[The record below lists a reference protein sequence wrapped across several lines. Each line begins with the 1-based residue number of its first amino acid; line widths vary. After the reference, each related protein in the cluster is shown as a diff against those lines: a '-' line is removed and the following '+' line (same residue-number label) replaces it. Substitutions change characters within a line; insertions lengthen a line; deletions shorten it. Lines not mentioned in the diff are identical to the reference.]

1 MVKQIDHISRSV
13 YLEIRRISSIRH
25 LLTTKATAQLMCSF
39 VLSQLDDCR
48 NSLLIG
54 INCEQMYRLKKVQ
67 NHAVVVVVAFYCCKS
82 RHEHVRP
89 MFKTLHWLP
98 VKDRIIFK
106 ITAFVFRFVCMCV
119 CACVRVC
126 VRACVC
132 VLVFVFVFLMV
143 PCHHAWHRVSL
154 YTLLLVSLYTLLLV
168 SLYTLLLL
176 SLYTLLLVSLCIHS
190 FSCLSVYSPSRV
202 SVYTP
207 SRVSVYTPSLVSVY
221 TPSRVSVYSPSR
233 VSVYTP
239 SRTHFFTPGARA
251 SCLCAFYDAALLPQ
265 SY

>member
-106 ITAFVFRFVCMCV
+106 ITAFVFRFVCICVCVCVCV
-119 CACVRVC
+119 CACVR
-126 VRACVC
+126 ACVC
-132 VLVFVFVFLMV
+132 
-143 PCHHAWHRVSL
+143 
-154 YTLLLVSLYTLLLV
+154 
-168 SLYTLLLL
+168 
-176 SLYTLLLVSLCIHS
+176 
-190 FSCLSVYSPSRV
+190 
-202 SVYTP
+202 
-207 SRVSVYTPSLVSVY
+207 
-221 TPSRVSVYSPSR
+221 
-233 VSVYTP
+233 
-239 SRTHFFTPGARA
+239 
-251 SCLCAFYDAALLPQ
+251 
-265 SY
+265 